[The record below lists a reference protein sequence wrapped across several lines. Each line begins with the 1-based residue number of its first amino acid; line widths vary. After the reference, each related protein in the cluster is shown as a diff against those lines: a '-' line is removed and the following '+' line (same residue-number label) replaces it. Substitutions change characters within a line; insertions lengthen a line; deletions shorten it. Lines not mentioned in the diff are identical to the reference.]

1 MKTNSSLPHTEWVDI
16 YSIYSLAESPLRCW
30 CSYHP
35 HVSLY
40 FTGPRSGIKYAT
52 LPWYICCEFVAILC
66 YLMAI
71 VIQQLQRFILILIL
85 IFLQRI
91 FLVRTKNIFVSPP
104 LPGPTLHPRMRS
116 GGEIASWVVLNE
128 YDFYLNVYNQVGQK
142 LWIPFLWLSSWLN
155 LINFG
160 WKDFHWK

>member
-1 MKTNSSLPHTEWVDI
+1 MSGYLFYLFTRRVATEMLVFVSSPCIIVFYWAALWHKIRHTAVI
-16 YSIYSLAESPLRCW
+16 YLLRIRSNIMLSDGHCDTTIAT
-30 CSYHP
+30 
-35 HVSLY
+35 LY
-40 FTGPRSGIKYAT
+40 FNFDFNI
-52 LPWYICCEFVAILC
+52 
-66 YLMAI
+66 
-71 VIQQLQRFILILIL
+71 
-85 IFLQRI
+85 LQRI

-104 LPGPTLHPRMRS
+104 LPGPTLYPRMRS

>member
-1 MKTNSSLPHTEWVDI
+1 
-16 YSIYSLAESPLRCW
+16 
-30 CSYHP
+30 
-35 HVSLY
+35 
-40 FTGPRSGIKYAT
+40 
-52 LPWYICCEFVAILC
+52 
-66 YLMAI
+66 MAI

-104 LPGPTLHPRMRS
+104 IPGPTLHPRMRS

-142 LWIPFLWLSSWLN
+142 LWIPFLWLSS
-155 LINFG
+155 
-160 WKDFHWK
+160 

>member
-1 MKTNSSLPHTEWVDI
+1 
-16 YSIYSLAESPLRCW
+16 
-30 CSYHP
+30 
-35 HVSLY
+35 
-40 FTGPRSGIKYAT
+40 
-52 LPWYICCEFVAILC
+52 
-66 YLMAI
+66 MAI

-104 LPGPTLHPRMRS
+104 PSGPTLHPRVRS

-142 LWIPFLWLSSWLN
+142 LWIPFLWLSS
-155 LINFG
+155 
-160 WKDFHWK
+160 

>member
-1 MKTNSSLPHTEWVDI
+1 MTGCHTLNEWI
-16 YSIYSLAESPLRCW
+16 FILFIHSQSRHCCW

-85 IFLQRI
+85 IFLQWI
-91 FLVRTKNIFVSPP
+91 FLVRSKNIFVSPP
-104 LPGPTLHPRMRS
+104 QPDPTLPPRRMRS